1 MIQEQVPLVSV
12 NTQLSSPGVTLFAPG
27 PEYDGYT
34 RLTAVDGEPVALDD
48 LGPGEVYIDESAADD
63 LDAAAGDLLLLFVGS
78 QPTTLQLAGVVKG
91 ASSGSLGLVLMPLES
106 AQAIFNEPGR
116 INAVYISNSGG
127 ALDGARGSDE
137 VVETLEGPLEEMGLE
152 VSAVKKETLD
162 AADLAGSA
170 LTSIFVGFGLFSIA
184 AGVLLIFLIFVMLAA
199 ARKSEM
205 GMARAIG
212 TRRSQII
219 QMFLFEGM
227 VYDLLAAVVGVGLG
241 VLVTYA
247 MAGVMARIIG
257 DTPIEIAVHVEP
269 RSLAVSFTLGVLVT
283 FVTVALSAWKVSHLN
298 IVRAIRDVPEPPVR
312 RLSRSMLAL
321 GVAVGVIGL
330 MVLLLGIGTRQGGF
344 LYLGVGL
351 IIIGLALMARWRGVG
366 ERLVFTTAGALLLA
380 WSLLPSGIFESIFG
394 DEVKMGMEMFFLVGM
409 MMVLGA
415 VWVVAYN
422 LDIIL
427 RLLVAVVG
435 GLKGVAPVL
444 RSAMA
449 YPMKN
454 RLRTGLTLGMFSLVI
469 FTIVFMSVV
478 IGANTAILSDSDSF
492 GGGYEIYSGVSYI
505 NPIPDMG
512 QALADGGFDPGD
524 FEAIAGISPPSR
536 WRSGRPAP
544 AGRSGSTT
552 TTP

>member
-1 MIQEQVPLVSV
+1 M
-12 NTQLSSPGVTLFAPG
+12 
-27 PEYDGYT
+27 
-34 RLTAVDGEPVALDD
+34 RLT
-48 LGPGEVYIDESAADD
+48 
-63 LDAAAGDLLLLFVGS
+63 
-78 QPTTLQLAGVVKG
+78 LAGT
-91 ASSGSLGLVLMPLES
+91 VLTACS
-106 AQAIFNEPGR
+106 C
-116 INAVYISNSGG
+116 
-127 ALDGARGSDE
+127 
-137 VVETLEGPLEEMGLE
+137 
-152 VSAVKKETLD
+152 
-162 AADLAGSA
+162 
-170 LTSIFVGFGLFSIA
+170 GFGLFSIA

-227 VYDLLAAVVGVGLG
+227 VYDLMAAVVGVGLG

-247 MAGVMARIIG
+247 MAGIMARIIG

-312 RLSRSMLAL
+312 RLSRGMLAL
-321 GVAVGVIGL
+321 GVAVGLIGL
-330 MVLLLGIGTRQGGF
+330 LVLLLGIGTRQGGP

-351 IIIGLALMARWRGVG
+351 IIIGLALVARWRGVG
-366 ERLVFTTAGALLLA
+366 ERLVFTTAGALLLV

-394 DEVKMGMEMFFLVGM
+394 DEMKMGMEMFFLVGI

-435 GLKGVAPVL
+435 GLKGMAPVL

-454 RLRTGLTLGMFSLVI
+454 RLRTGLTLAMFSLVI

-492 GGGYEIYSGVSYI
+492 GGGYDIHSSVSYL
-505 NPIPDMG
+505 NSIPDMG

-524 FEAIAGISPPSR
+524 FEAIAGISTIPLEIRQAGAGGEEREYSYYAVNGADDVYLDTNTFDFSLMAPGYETAADVWEAVQTTPGLAVISADAVPSR
-536 WRSGRPAP
+536 SSFSVSVGGSQFRLEDVWAEDEALEGPIEVHVREAFTGAEAGLTIIAVLDAVSFNYGVYTSQRTVATVWPDFAIPTSTYLFKLAEGVDARPD
-544 AGRSGSTT
+544 GG
-552 TTP
+552 